1 MTHRR
6 LSERLTRR
14 WRPLPLRTIR
24 LRLTLVYGGLFLVCG
39 AALLGITYGLVS
51 SQYTTSFFIK
61 SGTDQVATQVGQ
73 VGGVVSRSISAS
85 GAKAYS
91 AAPTVKLAIGGPS
104 PVAALAFSKCMRANG
119 EPNFPNPDRQA
130 ARSGCCTVGGVHPS
144 SQRFAATTQKC
155 GKGQATLHV
164 TRSVQ
169 VAGHTVSNGGG
180 NSVITA
186 VPSNALRAG
195 LDLKAPSKQYLETAA
210 IGQVK
215 AARGRLLL
223 ELGIAL
229 AITALIAIG
238 LGWVV
243 AGRALRPLR
252 EITAAAQ
259 EISATSLH
267 RRLGLSGPDDELR
280 RLGNTFDRL
289 LERLDRA
296 FNAQRQFAANVSHEL
311 RTPLTYERT
320 LIEVALADPNAD
332 AQQLRA
338 VCEEL
343 LRSGEQQQ
351 RLIDALL
358 DLSRGQRGIEA
369 REPIDLAELVGRVM
383 TGIHAKGLTV
393 KTSLRPASATGEPRL
408 VERLVAN
415 LIANAVVHNVKDG
428 WIEVSTETREGR
440 ATLSVK
446 NSGPRVAA
454 ADVERLFEPFERVAG
469 ARTAGGEGVGLG
481 LSIVKAIAEAHDA
494 TITAEPIPEGGLT
507 ITITWAL

>member
-61 SGTDQVATQVGQ
+61 SGADQVATQVGE
-73 VGGVVSRSISAS
+73 VGGALSRSFTAS
-85 GAKAYS
+85 GANPYS
-91 AAPTVKLAIGGPS
+91 AAPAVKLAIGGSS

-119 EPNFPNPDRQA
+119 EPNFPDPIAKGSIWLLHIA
-130 ARSGCCTVGGVHPS
+130 AVDPGSP
-144 SQRFAATTQKC
+144 RFVASTQTC
-155 GKGQATLHV
+155 GKGQALHV
-164 TRSVQ
+164 TRSVS
-169 VAGHTVSNGGG
+169 VTVHALGTGGG
-180 NSVITA
+180 NITV
-186 VPSNALRAG
+186 VPSGALRAG
-195 LDLKAPSKQYLETAA
+195 LDLNAPSRHYLETAA
-210 IGQVK
+210 VGQVN

-296 FNAQRQFAANVSHEL
+296 FSAQRQFAANVSHEL

-332 AQQLRA
+332 AHQLRA
-338 VCEEL
+338 VCEQL

-383 TGIHAKGLTV
+383 TGIHAKGLRV
-393 KTSLRPASATGEPRL
+393 EASLQPASATGEPRL
-408 VERLVAN
+408 VEPLVAN
-415 LIANAVVHNVKDG
+415 LIANAVVHNVNDG

-446 NSGPRVAA
+446 NSGPLVDV
-454 ADVERLFEPFERVAG
+454 ADVDRLFEPFERIAG
-469 ARTAGGEGVGLG
+469 ARTTGGEGVGLG

-494 TITAEPIPEGGLT
+494 TITAHPIPEGGLA
-507 ITITWAL
+507 ITVTWAP

>member
-1 MTHRR
+1 VTYRR
-6 LSERLTRR
+6 LTKRLTRR

-51 SQYTTSFFIK
+51 SQYTSSFFIK
-61 SGTDQVATQVGQ
+61 SGTDQVATQVEL
-73 VGGVVSRSISAS
+73 VGGVVSRSISGS
-85 GAKAYS
+85 GPSAYS
-91 AAPTVKLAIGGPS
+91 AAPGIKLAIGGPS
-104 PVAALAFSKCMRANG
+104 LPAALAFSKCMRANG
-119 EPNFPNPDRQA
+119 EPRFPNPIGKGA
-130 ARSGCCTVGGVHPS
+130 IWLLYSGGVDPGS
-144 SQRFAATTQKC
+144 PRFVAATQKC

-164 TRSVQ
+164 TRSVP
-169 VAGHTVSNGGG
+169 VRAHALTTGSGNVTV
-180 NSVITA
+180 
-186 VPSNALRAG
+186 VPSGALQAG
-195 LDLKAPSKQYLETAA
+195 LDLRAPSKRYLETAA
-210 IGQVK
+210 IGEVK

-267 RRLGLSGPDDELR
+267 RRLGLGGPDDELR

-296 FNAQRQFAANVSHEL
+296 FSAQRQFAANVSHEL

-332 AQQLRA
+332 VQQLRA

-343 LRSGEQQQ
+343 LRSGEQQE

-383 TGIHAKGLTV
+383 SGIRAPGLAV
-393 KTSLRPASATGEPRL
+393 EASLRPASATGEPRL

-428 WIEVSTETREGR
+428 WIEVSTATREGR

-446 NSGPRVAA
+446 NSGPLVAHA
-454 ADVERLFEPFERVAG
+454 EVERLFEPFERIGG

-481 LSIVKAIAEAHDA
+481 LSIVKAIAEAHNA
-494 TITAEPIPEGGLT
+494 TITAQSLLEGGLA
-507 ITITWAL
+507 ITVTWEP